1 MAGCGVNKN
10 HRPHHKFRP
19 RPACGTREATGNM
32 QIQPHQH
39 QQVQPQRK
47 RRLWT
52 DAIQTSVRR
61 VCGDDTR
68 NALLGAHREVQRSSS
83 GVSTA
88 IRSRLGVTISLHTFY
103 KTESPWFCPP
113 RGKRS
118 AGGQRREKGLQGSHG
133 GELSSRSDD
142 ATRVPARKTI

>member
-19 RPACGTREATGNM
+19 PPACGTREATGNM

-88 IRSRLGVTISLHTFY
+88 IRSRLGVTISLHTFIRPKALGFAHHEANDRLADSGEKKAY
-103 KTESPWFCPP
+103 RAVMGES
-113 RGKRS
+113 
-118 AGGQRREKGLQGSHG
+118 
-133 GELSSRSDD
+133 
-142 ATRVPARKTI
+142 

>member
-10 HRPHHKFRP
+10 HRPHQKFRP
-19 RPACGTREATGNM
+19 PRVRDTGSNRQHANPAAPAPAGTTTAKEG
-32 QIQPHQH
+32 
-39 QQVQPQRK
+39 
-47 RRLWT
+47 LGT

-88 IRSRLGVTISLHTFY
+88 IRSRLGVAISLHTFIRPKALGFADHEANDRLADSGEKKAY
-103 KTESPWFCPP
+103 RAVMEES
-113 RGKRS
+113 
-118 AGGQRREKGLQGSHG
+118 
-133 GELSSRSDD
+133 
-142 ATRVPARKTI
+142 